1 LQQAEKVVDDGIFV
15 FLFLAFVFCFGK
27 IPRVL
32 QSSIAR
38 VVFLLGFG
46 LFVLGVWVS
55 GAFVR
60 GSPRMKTGQWGACDS
75 TMLRYLANTFA
86 ASAHPSTVSSRGRP
100 QGAFFVL
107 FSLLAG

>member
-1 LQQAEKVVDDGIFV
+1 MIAAGGKGGGRWDFLFFV
-15 FLFLAFVFCFGK
+15 FGLRFCFGK

-60 GSPRMKTGQWGACDS
+60 GSPRMKTGQWGA
-75 TMLRYLANTFA
+75 
-86 ASAHPSTVSSRGRP
+86 
-100 QGAFFVL
+100 
-107 FSLLAG
+107 